1 MLLVLNNNCIEVWLS
16 LVERCVRD
24 AEAAGS
30 SPVTSTID
38 SRIYK
43 IRFVSHLLKE
53 NHRGVAQVVA
63 HQTGGLGVAS
73 SSLVTPTKKSRSSQR
88 DFFIQAA
95 GLAYHHALACISSP

>member
-1 MLLVLNNNCIEVWLS
+1 M
-16 LVERCVRD
+16 VERCVRD

-73 SSLVTPTKKSRSSQR
+73 SSLVTPTIFKSICIKQML
-88 DFFIQAA
+88 FFMFHVVLKE
-95 GLAYHHALACISSP
+95 GFGYENAL

>member
-1 MLLVLNNNCIEVWLS
+1 M
-16 LVERCVRD
+16 VERCVRD

-73 SSLVTPTKKSRSSQR
+73 SSLVTPTKKIRSSRLIELLFVLQN
-88 DFFIQAA
+88 
-95 GLAYHHALACISSP
+95 ALF